1 VTKDQL
7 KSLFDLTGRVALV
20 TGGTRGIGRSIAEG
34 YALAGAKVVVAGRK
48 AGACQ
53 EAEVH
58 LRGMTGG
65 EALAVPTHMGDLD
78 SVNAL
83 VERTVERFGRI
94 DVIVNNAAT
103 SLAQPLG
110 EFTSEAWAK
119 VFDVDLRGPVFL
131 VQAALPQ
138 LKASSAASVI
148 NMSSIGAFTFSAGVS
163 MYAAAKAG
171 LQAFTRSMAAAYAP
185 FDIRVNAL
193 CPGSVDTDMTRSA
206 GPESMA
212 HMAASCLQNR
222 IADPDE
228 MVGPALFLA
237 GGASSYMTGQVL
249 ICDGGYLSH

>member
-1 VTKDQL
+1 
-7 KSLFDLTGRVALV
+7 
-20 TGGTRGIGRSIAEG
+20 
-34 YALAGAKVVVAGRK
+34 
-48 AGACQ
+48 
-53 EAEVH
+53 
-58 LRGMTGG
+58 
-65 EALAVPTHMGDLD
+65 MGDLD

-83 VERTVERFGRI
+83 VERTVERFGQI

-110 EFTSEAWAK
+110 EFTSEAWSK

-193 CPGSVDTDMTRSA
+193 CPGSVDTDMTRST

>member
-1 VTKDQL
+1 
-7 KSLFDLTGRVALV
+7 
-20 TGGTRGIGRSIAEG
+20 
-34 YALAGAKVVVAGRK
+34 
-48 AGACQ
+48 
-53 EAEVH
+53 
-58 LRGMTGG
+58 
-65 EALAVPTHMGDLD
+65 MGDLD

-83 VERTVERFGRI
+83 VERTVERFGQI

-110 EFTSEAWAK
+110 EFTSEAWSK

-193 CPGSVDTDMTRSA
+193 CPGSVDTDMTRST

-212 HMAASCLQNR
+212 RMAASCLQNR
-222 IADPDE
+222 IADSDE